1 MRLITRYVLR
11 EIGLVFLV
19 TLVSLTALMILIGAV
34 QQAVAQGLGLA
45 QIVQLFP
52 YLLPNALLFAVPGTI
67 LFAVSSV
74 YGRMSSANEI
84 TALKSLGLSP
94 MVVLW
99 PALSLAVLLSLA
111 TVCLNDLAMSWGYHG
126 VQRVVIDAL
135 EDIAYGTLR
144 TQKSFGRGAFSVVV
158 ERVEGRKLINPFFS
172 LPAQDGEGSVT
183 ARAEWAEIRSI
194 PGSGKLTLE
203 LYNSTVEAPGHY
215 AALPDEKFVYEVEL
229 VPQKGFG
236 DSGPAHLALWQFPEA
251 TARQK
256 ELIAEHEQQMVA
268 NSGFQMLTG
277 DFDGLSG
284 GGWNDGAHR
293 LQHLKWQ
300 LYRMQT
306 EPPRRW
312 ANGFSCLCFALVG
325 ATMAIRMRNSDV
337 LTSFFL
343 CFGPILL
350 VYYPLLIT
358 GTDRAKAGAINPYC
372 VWLANVALVVWG
384 LWLLR
389 RVIRY

>member
-11 EIGLVFLV
+11 EIGQVFLV
-19 TLVSLTALMILIGAV
+19 TLIALTSLMILIFAV
-34 QQAVAQGLGLA
+34 QQAVAQGLGIA
-45 QIVQLFP
+45 QIVQLLP

-74 YGRMSSANEI
+74 YGRMSAANEI

-94 MVVLW
+94 MIVLW
-99 PALSLAVLLSLA
+99 PAISFAVLLSLL

-126 VQRVVIDAL
+126 VQRVVIDGL
-135 EDIAYGTLR
+135 EDIAYSVLR
-144 TQKSFGRGAFSVVV
+144 AQKSFSRPAFSVTVQ
-158 ERVEGRKLINPFFS
+158 RVEGRKLINPTFF
-172 LPAQDGEGSVT
+172 LPAKHGTGTIT
-183 ARAEWAEIRSI
+183 ARAESAELKSNS
-194 PGSGKLTLE
+194 GSGKLTLE

-215 AALPDEKFVYEVEL
+215 AALPDEKFVYEVDL
-229 VPQKGFG
+229 VPPKAGG
-236 DSGPAHLALWQFPEA
+236 DSAPSHLALWQFPEA
-251 TARQK
+251 AARQK
-256 ELIAEHEQQMVA
+256 ILIAQLEEHLVA
-268 NSGFQMLTG
+268 QSGLQMLTG
-277 DFDGLSG
+277 DFDGLTGSG
-284 GGWNDGAHR
+284 WTDKADE

-312 ANGFSCLCFALVG
+312 ANGFSCLCFTLVG
-325 ATMAIRMRNSDV
+325 ATMAIRLRNSDA

-350 VYYPLLIT
+350 VYYPLLIV

-372 VWLANVALVVWG
+372 VWLANIALACWG

-389 RVIRY
+389 RVMRY

>member
-1 MRLITRYVLR
+1 MRRLTRYVLR
-11 EIGLVFLV
+11 EIGQVFLV

-34 QQAVAQGLGLA
+34 QQAIAQGLGAA
-45 QIVQLFP
+45 QIVQLLP

-74 YGRMSSANEI
+74 YGRMSATNEI

-99 PALSLAVLLSLA
+99 PALLLSVLLSLT
-111 TVCLNDLAMSWGYHG
+111 TVWLNDLAMSWGHQG
-126 VQRVVIDAL
+126 VQRVVINGL
-135 EDIAYGTLR
+135 EDIAYGMLR
-144 TQKSFGRGAFSVVV
+144 SHRSFVRPAFSVMVKA
-158 ERVEGRKLINPFFS
+158 VEGKRLIKPIFS
-172 LPAQDGEGSVT
+172 LPAPDGSGSYE
-183 ARAEWAEIRSI
+183 ARADWAELKSN
-194 PGSGKLTLE
+194 PGSGKLTIE
-203 LYNSTVEAPGHY
+203 LFNSTLEAPGKY
-215 AALPDEKFVYEVEL
+215 ATFPNEKIVREVDIA
-229 VPQKGFG
+229 PQPGHS
-236 DSGPAHLALWQFPEA
+236 DSAPAHLALWQFPEA
-251 TARQK
+251 TVRQRI
-256 ELIAEHEQQMVA
+256 LIEQHEERMAAESGLQM
-268 NSGFQMLTG
+268 MTG
-277 DFDGLSG
+277 DFDALASRR
-284 GGWNDGAHR
+284 WNDGADR

-300 LYRMQT
+300 LFRMQT

-325 ATMAIRMRNSDV
+325 ATMAIRIRNSDA

-350 VYYPLLIT
+350 FYYPLLAL
-358 GTDRAKAGAINPYC
+358 GTDRAKAGAISPYC

>member
-1 MRLITRYVLR
+1 MRLLTRYVLR
-11 EIGLVFLV
+11 EISQVFLV
-19 TLVSLTALMILIGAV
+19 TLVVLTAFMILIGAV
-34 QQAVAQGLGLA
+34 QQAIAQGLGIA
-45 QIVQLFP
+45 QIVQLLP

-67 LFAVSSV
+67 LFAVSIV
-74 YGRMSSANEI
+74 YGRMSAANEI

-99 PALSLAVLLSLA
+99 PALLLAVLLSLT

-126 VQRVVIDAL
+126 VQRVVIDGL
-135 EDIAYGTLR
+135 EDIAYGVLR
-144 TQKSFGRGAFSVVV
+144 KKKDFSRPAFSVTVRDVV
-158 ERVEGRKLINPFFS
+158 GRKLIDPIFS
-172 LPAQDGEGSVT
+172 LPSPDGSGTYT
-183 ARAEWAEIRSI
+183 ARADSATLKST
-194 PGSGKLTLE
+194 PGSGKLTIELE
-203 LYNSTVEAPGHY
+203 NCTVEAPGQY
-215 AALPDEKFVYEVEL
+215 ATYPNEKIVREIDIA
-229 VPQKGFG
+229 PPAGNN
-236 DSGPAHLALWQFPEA
+236 DSSPSHLALWQIPDA
-251 TARQK
+251 AAKQRVMIG
-256 ELIAEHEQQMVA
+256 ELEERMAAQ
-268 NSGFQMLTG
+268 SGFQMLTG
-277 DFDGLSG
+277 DFDALTGKS
-284 GGWNDGAHR
+284 WSDGAGR

-325 ATMAIRMRNSDV
+325 ATMAIRMRNSDA

-350 VYYPLLIT
+350 VYYPLLIF

-372 VWLANVALVVWG
+372 VWLANVALVAWG